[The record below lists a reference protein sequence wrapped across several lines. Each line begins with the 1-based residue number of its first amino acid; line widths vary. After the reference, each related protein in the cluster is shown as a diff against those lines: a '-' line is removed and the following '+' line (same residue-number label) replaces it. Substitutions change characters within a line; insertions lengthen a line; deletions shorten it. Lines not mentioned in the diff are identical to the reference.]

1 MVATALQ
8 VVFSALLKMAL
19 LAGGVLYA
27 SLVLMHYRTHRAR
40 RRPRLNW
47 RDPARSIEVLAVWL
61 GVKAMAFVALVGSPI
76 YGMLSEAS
84 ADVGEWFLARTARNE
99 K

>member
-1 MVATALQ
+1 MIATALQ
-8 VVFSALLKMAL
+8 DVISGLLKLAL

-47 RDPARSIEVLAVWL
+47 RDPARSVEVLAVWL
-61 GVKAMAFVALVGSPI
+61 GVKATAFVARVASPI
-76 YGMLSEAS
+76 YGMLAEAS